1 MNYIDMIND
10 IEDKKC
16 ELTEDNY
23 YHAFFYEKDE
33 FISMINDGIKSRLL
47 LHKESVGYNGL
58 FYVSLMKEKE
68 CEYSIYKKLY
78 HLPMFI
84 INHKINAIK
93 TNNYKIGRHS
103 VEMFESTPLP
113 FRGSVYDDEYQK
125 FLKVSEKDIIG
136 IVYNIY
142 HNYINNGDIKDD
154 LIVLRSIVEVLNE
167 QESNLL
173 IIDKSSNKFINKNK
187 VLYYK

>member
-16 ELTEDNY
+16 ELNEDNY

-47 LHKESVGYNGL
+47 LHKESAGYNGL

-84 INHKINAIK
+84 INSKIKAIK
-93 TNNYKIGRHS
+93 TNNYKIKRHS